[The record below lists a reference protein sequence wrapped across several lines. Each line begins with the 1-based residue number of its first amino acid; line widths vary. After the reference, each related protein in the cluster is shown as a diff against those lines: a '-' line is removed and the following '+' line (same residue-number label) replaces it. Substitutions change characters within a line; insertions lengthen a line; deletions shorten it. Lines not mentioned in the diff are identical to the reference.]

1 MKLRFSHPGDAD
13 FVPDASG
20 VASASSSG
28 GTPSASVGDKTGP
41 VDSAPDVTMKEGSA
55 ADAELPGSVA
65 SAVSAVAAAP
75 AGVPAGDASA
85 PAPTVPEAKAPPEEL
100 PAPPAPPAAVP
111 TSHSEAPAPGD
122 AGAKESR
129 HLSFWL
135 LTAATARKV
144 RGAQMCTPN

>member
-85 PAPTVPEAKAPPEEL
+85 PTVPEAKAPPEEL
-100 PAPPAPPAAVP
+100 HAPPAPPAAVP